1 MSPSLKVLEGLSKT
15 GIYDVAAVKRELL
28 SDSITPILLLRKLL
42 EKSSHKFLFESA
54 EHIGRMD
61 FHCLILR
68 LR

>member
-42 EKSSHKFLFESA
+42 ENSSHVFLF
-54 EHIGRMD
+54 
-61 FHCLILR
+61 
-68 LR
+68 